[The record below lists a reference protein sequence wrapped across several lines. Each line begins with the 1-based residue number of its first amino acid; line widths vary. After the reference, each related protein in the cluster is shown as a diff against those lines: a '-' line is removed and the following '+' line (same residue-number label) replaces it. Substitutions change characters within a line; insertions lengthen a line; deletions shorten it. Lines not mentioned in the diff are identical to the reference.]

1 MYVITG
7 EMIIKSLQNITVNA
21 ASLENHIIYKQF
33 LVVRKNTEKHT
44 VFIKSDAIQNF
55 DNNKLSILIKHESC
69 VSVCL
74 FVRVFQSHQKTQG
87 HEILA
92 LGLIWPNLKQDEAR
106 FSKF

>member
-7 EMIIKSLQNITVNA
+7 EMIIKSLHNIAVNA

-55 DNNKLSILIKHESC
+55 DNNKLSHIFKFMSSSLTFAYTIKYM
-69 VSVCL
+69 L
-74 FVRVFQSHQKTQG
+74 
-87 HEILA
+87 
-92 LGLIWPNLKQDEAR
+92 
-106 FSKF
+106 